1 MKKYRY
7 VYRLDIVDGP
17 LKNHFYIGQH
27 NTNKLKDNY
36 HSSSKIINNYIK
48 EFPDS
53 YVINILK
60 WCNSVEECCETEK
73 KFIADNIHNPLNLN
87 QIICASNYDRT
98 EEQRKIY
105 SELAKNYS
113 GEKNPFYGHSH
124 TDEAKRKQ
132 SETMKNKYENGEL
145 IPWNKGNGDYISG
158 EKNPFY
164 GHSHTDETRQLI
176 SDKRKEYYKIN
187 IPYQKDKIWINN
199 GLNQTCVDKELVDD
213 YINNGWTCGM
223 IKRKK

>member
-124 TDEAKRKQ
+124 TDE
-132 SETMKNKYENGEL
+132 
-145 IPWNKGNGDYISG
+145 
-158 EKNPFY
+158 
-164 GHSHTDETRQLI
+164 TRQLI